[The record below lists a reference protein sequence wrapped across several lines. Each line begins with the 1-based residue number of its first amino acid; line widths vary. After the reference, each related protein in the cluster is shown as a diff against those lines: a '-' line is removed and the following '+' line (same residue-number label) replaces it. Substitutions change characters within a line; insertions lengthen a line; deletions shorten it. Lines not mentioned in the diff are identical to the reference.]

1 MHSETPFYE
10 ILYLLIFTPIT
21 VPPYFKPQSLL
32 CCFGFPFNCGREGE
46 KAVCG
51 TTRDKWVIYL
61 NTSNLQFKH
70 QQKDAMSSFR
80 LPSLSR
86 KAVEVPQDH
95 SAGAGR

>member
-1 MHSETPFYE
+1 MRNYGDHKELGRLAKQFTPSQAGERLHSETPFYE

-46 KAVCG
+46 KTVCG

-61 NTSNLQFKH
+61 NTSNLQFNH
-70 QQKDAMSSFR
+70 Q
-80 LPSLSR
+80 
-86 KAVEVPQDH
+86 
-95 SAGAGR
+95 